1 MRQTL
6 LLLATSASGP
16 LIPATLAQALARV
29 AAESGALG
37 APPAP
42 RGAMRGQ
49 VLRLAKTLLT
59 DDEAAAGFMLEFIG
73 QGRLVSGSAIGP
85 SGDLLAWGMHALAA
99 RVPCTLRD
107 EEDDATLDPDPGA
120 HLDAAMAYLVAYEAE
135 VREDR
140 ALPSIRRPSADANAG
155 ARFVRWL
162 AREEHLALA
171 SQEDEAVDALGGS
184 LALADASAVYE
195 ALLDSEAIDEVFVSE
210 TELTTLLARFRA
222 RASGAP
228 VLLS

>member
-1 MRQTL
+1 
-6 LLLATSASGP
+6 
-16 LIPATLAQALARV
+16 
-29 AAESGALG
+29 
-37 APPAP
+37 
-42 RGAMRGQ
+42 MRGQ

-59 DDEAAAGFMLEFIG
+59 DDEASAGFMLEFIG
-73 QGRLVSGSAIGP
+73 QGRLVRGSAIGP

-120 HLDAAMAYLVAYEAE
+120 HLDAAMAYLAAYEAE

-140 ALPSIRRPSADANAG
+140 VLPSIRRSAPAEANAG

-162 AREEHLALA
+162 AREEHLVLA
-171 SQEDEAVDALGGS
+171 SDDGPDADALGAS
-184 LALADASAVYE
+184 LTLADAPAVYE
-195 ALLDSEAIDEVFVSE
+195 ALLDSDAIGEVFVSE

-222 RASGAP
+222 RASGVP
-228 VLLS
+228 VVS

>member
-6 LLLATSASGP
+6 ALLATSASGP
-16 LIPATLAQALARV
+16 LIPATLAQALVRI
-29 AAESGALG
+29 AAESGVLG
-37 APPAP
+37 APKAP

-49 VLRLAKTLLT
+49 VLRLAAALHT

-73 QGRLVSGSAIGP
+73 QGRLVRGSAIGP
-85 SGDLLAWGMHALAA
+85 SGELLAWGMHALAA
-99 RVPCTLRD
+99 RLACTLRD
-107 EEDDATLDPDPGA
+107 EEDDATLEPDPRP
-120 HLDAAMAYLVAYEAE
+120 LLEPAMTYLTAYEAE

-140 ALPSIRRPSADANAG
+140 VLPSIRRPALADANAG

-162 AREEHLALA
+162 AREEHVALA
-171 SQEDEAVDALGGS
+171 SDDGAAADALGAS
-184 LALADASAVYE
+184 LTLADAAAVYE
-195 ALLDSEAIDEVFVSE
+195 ALLDSDAISEVFVSE

-228 VLLS
+228 VLS